1 MLSKS
6 VVHREEQQLFKCL
19 ITLGNQEQRKGD
31 YIGTPTS
38 CRLPKVLQ
46 WLLLAKHTALTAPD
60 NMLTL
65 TSQPNSPLPSRGRGQ
80 GWETQRDSPP
90 LPHKNYRLTCSRAT
104 EKNVHELKTCMQAY
118 PCTCACTHTTPS
130 LFPFPSRPKTH
141 TYGKKEWGSAC

>member
-104 EKNVHELKTCMQAY
+104 EKKTFTTENMHAGIPMHMCVH
-118 PCTCACTHTTPS
+118 THNPVT
-130 LFPFPSRPKTH
+130 LPFP
-141 TYGKKEWGSAC
+141 